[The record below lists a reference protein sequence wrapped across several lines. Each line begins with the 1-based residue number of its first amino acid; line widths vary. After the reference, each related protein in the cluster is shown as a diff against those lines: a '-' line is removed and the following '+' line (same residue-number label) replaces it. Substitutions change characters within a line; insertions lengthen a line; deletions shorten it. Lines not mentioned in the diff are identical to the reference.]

1 MAKRG
6 GMLWFLLLA
15 LCGVPGVG
23 LALPL
28 ARDASIN
35 LITEEWPP
43 YNYTE
48 PAGLT
53 GVSVQIVRSLLVE
66 LGHSDT
72 IKLYPSERAKK
83 IMDANPRSMLF
94 SMFRTPQR
102 EAQYKWIGPIG
113 HDTIYFYQRK
123 DSLLQIKTLADAKGV
138 SMIACRQAGLVFNM
152 LTEAGFTNL
161 DSSAY
166 NSRQVYSKLL
176 RGRVELAIS
185 DSPQGVSYLLKQMGV
200 PPDALRQTPVM
211 VVGSDLYIAA
221 SLDFS
226 DDEIARW
233 QLALDRLRTRGVID
247 QIYRE
252 FR

>member
-66 LGHSDT
+66 LGHS
-72 IKLYPSERAKK
+72 AQ
-83 IMDANPRSMLF
+83 RSPHF
-94 SMFRTPQR
+94 
-102 EAQYKWIGPIG
+102 
-113 HDTIYFYQRK
+113 
-123 DSLLQIKTLADAKGV
+123 
-138 SMIACRQAGLVFNM
+138 
-152 LTEAGFTNL
+152 
-161 DSSAY
+161 
-166 NSRQVYSKLL
+166 
-176 RGRVELAIS
+176 
-185 DSPQGVSYLLKQMGV
+185 
-200 PPDALRQTPVM
+200 
-211 VVGSDLYIAA
+211 
-221 SLDFS
+221 
-226 DDEIARW
+226 
-233 QLALDRLRTRGVID
+233 
-247 QIYRE
+247 
-252 FR
+252 